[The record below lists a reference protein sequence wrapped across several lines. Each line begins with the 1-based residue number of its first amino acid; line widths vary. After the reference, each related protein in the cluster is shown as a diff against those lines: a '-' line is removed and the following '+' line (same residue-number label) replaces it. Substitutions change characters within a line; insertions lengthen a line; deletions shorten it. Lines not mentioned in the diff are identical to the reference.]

1 MHHDQV
7 DEDGNR
13 SPQLATEVGSMKV
26 GVDMGG
32 CQRDM
37 MVSIIC
43 VYMCLYVSACVWRCL
58 DVMLLCL

>member
-43 VYMCLYVSACVWRCL
+43 VYMCLHVFECV
-58 DVMLLCL
+58 